1 MGRAGRALALREFG
15 EEGVARQT
23 LALYHRVMRERSTS
37 P

>member
-23 LALYHRVMRERSTS
+23 LALYDAAMRERATAR
-37 P
+37 